1 MEVGTVGRHGRWA
14 AVAASAAVLFASCGG
29 DDDGS
34 TQADP
39 EPAAPEVTLTIG
51 TVDPTGRP
59 ASDDVKEFAAQVE
72 ALSDGRIAVEIDWDH
87 GQGEAHRYEYL
98 GEQVRT
104 GALDLGLVPA
114 GTWDALGVTSFQ
126 ALQAPFLVTSDAL
139 VEEIVMGDLADR
151 LAAGL
156 ADAGVVG
163 LTLLPETLRHPV
175 GFGDPLTSPAQYAGA
190 KIRVPVAS
198 SASYGVVRA
207 LGAEPVDLNGNAWA
221 AAVATGAVIGAESAF
236 AQRSS
241 LPTLGTFTA
250 NVTFYP
256 KVNVLVAG
264 SESFAA
270 LDDDDQAILRAA
282 AAATQDYV
290 LDSNPSDAEGA
301 AAYCGTGGGVALASA
316 DEVAAFEAAAAPVVT
331 ALEADPETKALI
343 AEIRALRDSGGLPA
357 PEAIAP
363 CERRSG

>member
-1 MEVGTVGRHGRWA
+1 MGRHVRWA
-14 AVAASAAVLFASCGG
+14 TMAVLAAMVVASCGG
-29 DDDGS
+29 DDGGS
-34 TQADP
+34 AKADP
-39 EPAAPEVTLTIG
+39 EPDAPEVTLTLG
-51 TVDPTGRP
+51 TVDPPGRP

-87 GQGEAHRYEYL
+87 GQGQPHRSEYL
-98 GEQVRT
+98 GEQVRA

-139 VEEIVMGDLADR
+139 VEEIVTGDLADR
-151 LAAGL
+151 LASGL
-156 ADAGVVG
+156 DDAGVVG

-175 GFGDPLTSPAQYAGA
+175 GFGEPLTSPAQYVGA

-198 SASYGVVRA
+198 AASYGVVRA
-207 LGAEPVDLNGNAWA
+207 LGAEPVDLNGNAWK

-236 AQRSS
+236 AQRAS
-241 LPTLGTFTA
+241 LPTRGTFTA

-264 SESFAA
+264 AESFAD
-270 LDDDDQAILRAA
+270 LDEEDQAILRAA

-290 LDSNPSDAEGA
+290 LESNPSDAAGA
-301 AAYCGTGGGVALASA
+301 AAYCTSGGGVALASA
-316 DEVAAFEAAAAPVVT
+316 DEVAEFEEVAAPVVT

-357 PEAIAP
+357 PEAITP